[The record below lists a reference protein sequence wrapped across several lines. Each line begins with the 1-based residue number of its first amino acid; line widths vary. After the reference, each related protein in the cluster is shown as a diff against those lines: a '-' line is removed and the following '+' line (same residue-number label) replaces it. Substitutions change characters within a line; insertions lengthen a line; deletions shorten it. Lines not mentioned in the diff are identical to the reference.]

1 MGVRRAVKGRSAYR
15 RSADGINAE
24 RDGMGKANGRA
35 DRWAQ
40 GGSQGNPSPSHV
52 GRYIR
57 LLLLLRLWL
66 GVLFGQ
72 VDELDALEEHLNHT
86 ASRVL
91 REMAVDEVRA
101 GVNGAV

>member
-1 MGVRRAVKGRSAYR
+1 M
-15 RSADGINAE
+15 DGQI
-24 RDGMGKANGRA
+24 DGPR
-35 DRWAQ
+35 
-40 GGSQGNPSPSHV
+40 GGSQGSPSPSHV

-72 VDELDALEEHLNHT
+72 VDELDALEEYLNHT